1 MPRRHSR
8 CADQAR
14 IIRVFGKK
22 VDEVKQDAGYP
33 TGWMFAP
40 HPVIFVLAVL
50 LAASVAASWGPNANT
65 LTIITKS
72 VLGTISFAL
81 LAFQGFTAI
90 FAWRLVTLYGHKK
103 IPRNPD
109 DGIGKA
115 VHYEVTPDYVRRL
128 LKDGYDRFHRMK
140 LDRVIDLLLEP
151 HRFNLRITE
160 EIVPEQP
167 VARCTVTKDIRL
179 GKVDTNT
186 SLLVPI
192 ADFPKGVLLDGLEV
206 TVDSKPAT
214 ILSYDESLRV
224 SAALLLTARTAEYL
238 DALDTTAPDKV
249 RLKKKTK
256 RTVINRFRDQ
266 ISSDMYEIARPASS
280 LTNKEKSVAEL
291 DLPSSNGTPQPS
303 RAEWLISR
311 LRANYVLFAV
321 VEKPQPSLKV
331 TYSRFTSLHG
341 KDAVNSRSGRHLNRV
356 AEIRFRLGQ
365 FPVRIT
371 YTTPLIYKCE
381 SYHLRVVLPSGLY
394 VHTHELHERVS
405 STSLEP
411 RQQQYFKALAGR
423 TESDNGDPPTY
434 MRARDHRALP
444 YAHFYARNGYQM
456 KRVLHTHVLNV
467 FESPLVTL
475 RLAATLLF
483 LASLG
488 IVIAGVTLVDQSGNY
503 SLKSGVIAVAVS
515 APGVLASW
523 SRQVFGIEALQR
535 SSLMT
540 QIALRATTT
549 FSLVGL
555 ALAVLADAGAIRWHV
570 KLHLFSPDGPVVP
583 VYDGYWIVLICLSI
597 AASTLVW
604 CRYHKR
610 RMQYLALSRRSLT
623 SVHNRSMEEVA

>member
-1 MPRRHSR
+1 MPRFRDRS
-8 CADQAR
+8 AGQAR
-14 IIRVFGKK
+14 ALRVFGKK

-33 TGWMFAP
+33 TGWLLAP
-40 HPVIFVLAVL
+40 HPIVFLSAVI
-50 LAASVAASWGPNANT
+50 LAAAVTVSWGANVNT
-65 LTIITKS
+65 LTIVTKS
-72 VLGTISFAL
+72 VLGTISAAL
-81 LAFQGFTAI
+81 LIFQGFAAI

-115 VHYEVTPDYVRRL
+115 VHYEITPDYVRRL
-128 LKDGYDRFHRMK
+128 LKDGYKRFHHME
-140 LDRVIDLLLEP
+140 LDLVIDLLLEP

-160 EIVPEQP
+160 EIVAEQP
-167 VARCTVTKDIRL
+167 VSRCTVTKDIRL
-179 GKVDTNT
+179 EKVDIKTP
-186 SLLVPI
+186 LLVPI

-224 SAALLLTARTAEYL
+224 SAALLLTARAIEYL
-238 DALDTTAPDKV
+238 GVLEVTDSDEV
-249 RLKKKTK
+249 RLTTSD
-256 RTVINRFRDQ
+256 RTVISQFRNQ

-280 LTNKEKSVAEL
+280 LTDKEKSVAEL
-291 DLPSSNGTPQPS
+291 DLPASNGTPQPS

-311 LRANYVLFAV
+311 LRANYVLYAV
-321 VEKPQPSLKV
+321 VEEPRASLKV
-331 TYSRFTSLHG
+331 TYSRFTALHG
-341 KDAVNSRSGRHLNRV
+341 KDAVKSQAGRRLDRV

-405 STSLEP
+405 STGLEP
-411 RQQQYFKALAGR
+411 RQQQYFKALAGQ
-423 TESDNGDPPTY
+423 TESDDGDPPTY

-467 FESPLVTL
+467 FESPLATL

-483 LASLG
+483 LSSLG
-488 IVIAGVTLVDQSGNY
+488 IIIAGVTLVDQAGSY
-503 SLKSGVIAVAVS
+503 SLKSGIIAVAIS

-540 QIALRATTT
+540 QIALRSTTA
-549 FSLVGL
+549 FSLAGL
-555 ALAVLADAGAIRWHV
+555 ALAVLADTGAIRWHV
-570 KLHLFSPDGPVVP
+570 ELHLFSPHGPLVP
-583 VYDGYWIVLICLSI
+583 VYDGYWILLICLS
-597 AASTLVW
+597 SLTSMLVW

-610 RMQYLALSRRSLT
+610 RMQYLALRRRSLT
-623 SVHNRSMEEVA
+623 SVHNRSMGEDA